1 MSDEERL
8 DWQNKFINQMLM
20 SIKDDFIRQKYFKF
34 IMDNQIEI
42 VSDIFERMETD
53 RKLKDEMMRLAR
65 NSQFDLEEFL
75 KQKKIIQKQALEQ
88 AEKKRIE
95 KRQRELRSL
104 HQQNDDDELQITTHL
119 QQSVEQSVDKHES
132 DTEKK

>member
-1 MSDEERL
+1 MQKLKETSFKPDPRAIQDALKNFKCMGKPFKPPVISMSDTERL
-8 DWQNKFINQMLM
+8 NWQNKFINQMLM

-65 NSQFDLEEFL
+65 NS
-75 KQKKIIQKQALEQ
+75 
-88 AEKKRIE
+88 
-95 KRQRELRSL
+95 
-104 HQQNDDDELQITTHL
+104 
-119 QQSVEQSVDKHES
+119 
-132 DTEKK
+132 

>member
-1 MSDEERL
+1 
-8 DWQNKFINQMLM
+8 MLM

-65 NSQFDLEEFL
+65 NS
-75 KQKKIIQKQALEQ
+75 
-88 AEKKRIE
+88 
-95 KRQRELRSL
+95 
-104 HQQNDDDELQITTHL
+104 
-119 QQSVEQSVDKHES
+119 
-132 DTEKK
+132 